1 MSNLPKVWVIQE
13 GRNDYSSAEEFGEV
27 RFITESD
34 LMMIEG
40 RRNKEVRQDYK
51 NFVAQYVAGIDYILP
66 AGNPMLVATFMLSLP
81 RVTHKLLKWDGRRAI
96 YFPFE
101 INPIN

>member
-13 GRNDYSSAEEFGEV
+13 GRNDYSAAEDFGEV
-27 RFITESD
+27 HFITESD
-34 LMMIEG
+34 LMLVEG
-40 RRNKEVRQDYK
+40 RRNITVRQDYK
-51 NFVAQYVAGIDYILP
+51 VFAAKYIAGVDYILP
-66 AGNPMLVATFMLSLP
+66 AGNPMLVATVMLSLP